1 MKDSELQVHTDQII
15 RENSSRA
22 ITFQIDTE
30 LSVPYLRDLLRFIYH
45 NYLLPNRESFT
56 RIQRSSSEGIPSIA
70 FSTFGKEG
78 TWHVDVEILAQKQIL
93 VKINPSADNVP
104 SEVLDRLKEDLV
116 INVQLFE
123 EKIRRTTLYFAY
135 VKGQQILH
143 EKAPSAAKREA
154 ERLLTGN
161 VLLLYII
168 MIGLS
173 VVVFSFLGTYAPIAI
188 IAFQFLF
195 ILFSDRIIAR
205 LGEWTINEKD
215 SNVYLV
221 QYQIPTEE
229 YKQFRAKYGRDLVV
243 EMKREIYE
251 KTLAVGIEPTCEI
264 AGEIFRKF
272 GMDCDPNRMSTKHV
286 NLYELVKKAAETFEI
301 PMPRIVVSNSMIPN
315 AAASGPA
322 PSRGVLLVTTGL
334 LVQLEENEIFSVLG
348 HELGHLKGRDPMVLF
363 ALMASEYLL
372 RVYVF
377 WQFLFF
383 SPFLYLIIAMTLVYF
398 VAKFFEARA
407 DLQSAIKIGKPE
419 VLAEALQKIGFRR
432 LQFERV
438 PAYRIQSWLNWD
450 PHPPIYFRISRLQ
463 KLTDPSK
470 IKHPFIQSAKDVV
483 NGFRAALH

>member
-1 MKDSELQVHTDQII
+1 LKHSTAEINRQDSSTL
-15 RENSSRA
+15 

-30 LSVPYLRDLLRFIYH
+30 LSVPYLEDLTKFVYH
-45 NYLLPNRESFT
+45 NYLLPNRDFFT
-56 RIQRSSSEGIPSIA
+56 QIRRSSLEGVPSL
-70 FSTFGKEG
+70 TFRAVAKEEA
-78 TWHVDVEILAQKQIL
+78 WHVDVEIVAQKPIL
-93 VKINPSADNVP
+93 VKIAPSGDAVP
-104 SEVLDRLKEDLV
+104 SDVLDRLREDLV

-123 EKIRRTTLYFAY
+123 EKVRRTTLYLAY
-135 VKGQQILH
+135 VKGQQILP
-143 EKAPSAAKREA
+143 ETAPSMARREA

-161 VLLLYII
+161 MLFLYVL

-173 VVVFSFLGTYAPIAI
+173 IVIFNLLGAYAPVAI

-195 ILFSDRIIAR
+195 ILLSDRIIAR
-205 LGEWTINEKD
+205 LGEWVIEEK
-215 SNVYLV
+215 NPNIYLV
-221 QYQIPTEE
+221 QYQIPVEE
-229 YKQFRAKYGRDLVV
+229 YKEFRAKYGRDLVV

-251 KTLAVGIEPTCEI
+251 KTLAVGIEPTCKVAE
-264 AGEIFRKF
+264 EVFRKF
-272 GMDCDPNRMSTKHV
+272 GMDCDPNRMSTKRV
-286 NLYELVKKAAETFEI
+286 NLYELVKKAAGIFEI
-301 PMPRIVVSNSMIPN
+301 PVPKVVVSNSMIPN
-315 AAASGPA
+315 AAGSGPA

-334 LVQLEENEIFSVLG
+334 LVQLEEDEIFSVLG
-348 HELGHLKGRDPMVLF
+348 HELGHLKGRDPIALF

-377 WQFLFF
+377 WPFLFF
-383 SPFLYLIIAMTLVYF
+383 SPFLYLMIAMTLVYF

-407 DLQSAIKIGKPE
+407 DLQSAIRIGKPG

-450 PHPPIYFRISRLQ
+450 PHPPTYFRISRLQ

-470 IKHPFIQSAKDVV
+470 VKHPFIQSAKDVV